1 MAALRVFAM
10 KKQIDRA
17 RQAES
22 DLHGLLG
29 SLEARRALALRAR
42 GRSDAADAQA
52 QATYLKWVV
61 GERRRLLTA
70 QAAARAQTQTLQA
83 ESRQETARHAI
94 LCALLQKSKKPRY

>member
-1 MAALRVFAM
+1 MAALRVFA
-10 KKQIDRA
+10 KKRQIDRA
-17 RQAES
+17 RKTENEV
-22 DLHGLLG
+22 HGVLG

-42 GRSDAADAQA
+42 GLCDAADAQA
-52 QATYLKWVV
+52 RATYLKWAV

-94 LCALLQKSKKPRY
+94 LRALLQQSKKPR